1 MSDEHDFGITQ
12 SITAC
17 CGELGRRD
25 VTDAEDMEF
34 LGLKHSLHLRT
45 LVEEYLYPLSCTTDF
60 ADKPWSKTVSFVG
73 VSAGA
78 AFSSTCCRT
87 RVHPAEGGCKA
98 LRKAKLIGA
107 QKHSYRGAS
116 TAARFGAFSG
126 ERTSWAASEY
136 ILHSAVVERLR
147 RMGFDAALCHFRRE
161 QERRNP
167 NLQQELPAGIYHR
180 QQPYDESASY
190 CNADGYTFIDVILQK
205 GWKPQML
212 MERIIV
218 DVRFRDEFKIAR
230 PTAAYTHLR
239 KELPAIYVGT
249 TDALR
254 QILKLMSV
262 AMQNSME
269 EQGMPLPSWR
279 TFSFLES
286 KWLSTNYSRTVLP
299 LSNLVSNSTVRFA
312 KTTSSAVLSSR
323 TKDAA
328 IAVKPISASCREN
341 PYKLPNPGF
350 SKDQHNCVP
359 INYINMPTYHLPIYW

>member
-1 MSDEHDFGITQ
+1 
-12 SITAC
+12 
-17 CGELGRRD
+17 
-25 VTDAEDMEF
+25 MEF

-45 LVEEYLYPLSCTTDF
+45 LVEEYLYPLSCTTDSASSSGHNHVLEQQRVPSSSPSRLT
-60 ADKPWSKTVSFVG
+60 ADKPWSKVSVLELH
-73 VSAGA
+73 SALRA
-78 AFSSTCCRT
+78 AARGYTQLKEE
-87 RVHPAEGGCKA
+87 VCKA
-98 LRKAKLIGA
+98 LREAKLIGA

-116 TAARFGAFSG
+116 TAARFGGFSG
-126 ERTSWAASEY
+126 ERTSWPASEY

-167 NLQQELPAGIYHR
+167 NLRRELPAGIYRR
-180 QQPYDESASY
+180 QQPYDESASF
-190 CNADGYTFIDVILQK
+190 CIAEGYTFIDVILQK

-212 MERIIV
+212 VERIIV

-262 AMQNSME
+262 AMQKSME

-328 IAVKPISASCREN
+328 IAVKPISASC
-341 PYKLPNPGF
+341 
-350 SKDQHNCVP
+350 
-359 INYINMPTYHLPIYW
+359 